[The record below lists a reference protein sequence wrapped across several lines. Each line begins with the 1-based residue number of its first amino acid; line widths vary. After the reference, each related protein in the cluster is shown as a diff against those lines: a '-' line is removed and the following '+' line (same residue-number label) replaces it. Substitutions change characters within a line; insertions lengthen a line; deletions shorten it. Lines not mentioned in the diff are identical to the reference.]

1 MALERSHSNERLD
14 ARSARAGKSPRGLI
28 RSGRGGGSRTP
39 ASTPQPRAGFTLIE
53 MLVVISIATILAAT
67 LMPAYAQSR
76 RAADRIRC
84 ANNIRQVG
92 IAIVGYL
99 EQSNDRLP
107 ELTTINSPTQ
117 PRYSEGMIL
126 TNADGSQVDGLGRLL
141 RCAPM
146 GGFLHDPRLLFCPC
160 HMGDHQY
167 ERYEPQINR
176 PWLDSELGTPA
187 YGNYHYR
194 GHIDPLTRLPL
205 RRIMDSKLVLATDG
219 LRTRSD
225 FSHVRGT
232 NRLFADGSVDWRVD
246 SGGRL
251 LKELPTGVAIVEPV
265 DTFKLIWRTMDGD
278 GMIR

>member
-1 MALERSHSNERLD
+1 MAIERSHSTHRHD
-14 ARSARAGKSPRGLI
+14 ARRACVRWQSRCGSIRAAWTRGC
-28 RSGRGGGSRTP
+28 RP
-39 ASTPQPRAGFTLIE
+39 GFTLIE
-53 MLVVISIATILAAT
+53 MLIVISIATIVAAT

-92 IAIVGYL
+92 VGVFGYL
-99 EQSNDRLP
+99 EQNNDRLP
-107 ELTTINSPTQ
+107 ELTPINDRNQ

-126 TNADGSQVDGLGRLL
+126 TNAEGSQVDGLGRLL

-146 GGFLHDPRLLFCPC
+146 GGFLHDPRLLYCPC
-160 HMGDHQY
+160 HLGDHQY

-194 GHIDPLTRLPL
+194 GHLDPATGNPM
-205 RRIMDSKLVLATDG
+205 RRIMNPNHLLAADG

-232 NRLFADGSVDWRVD
+232 NRLWADGHVDWRVD
-246 SGGRL
+246 SDGRL
-251 LKELPTGVAIVEPV
+251 LKKIPIGVSIAEPV
-265 DTFKLIWRTMDGD
+265 ETFREIWKAVEGD
-278 GMIR
+278 GMLR